1 MLSNLETPVIS
12 FYYKRSPLSR
22 VSTIKYWKLGDIWRY
37 HYLILLLVP
46 ILFSISIPTA
56 FAQEAPDPE
65 DSPIKIILDQSLDQV
80 DAAGGGT
87 GLDNSADRLYNLGLI
102 EYDDALALLETGDT
116 DGATEHAL
124 VAMALFEDALVIL
137 GPAEGDEILVLDQLP
152 PDIENQLYANSIFDL
167 VESITDSESDGE
179 NLSSL
184 ISTNGFD
191 IDLGDYNDAL
201 DNAKESLANGDLIG
215 AEEQLDLA
223 NEHLDDVYEEV
234 YESVDSE
241 QPERI
246 NDFIE
251 NTIETLEFI
260 ISNAPTL
267 GLTADD
273 IAAIMAVL
281 AILESGD
288 IDKILEATSED
299 SEFNKSV
306 SELPDEV
313 EEEIKIDEETNI
325 EDAES
330 AIQQAASDAESAIQQ
345 AASDAE
351 SARQQAESDAVGYV
365 GVDDDFYDDV
375 GVDDYYEDD
384 VGVDANVDL
393 DYEESVAQ
401 QEASDAESARQQA
414 ASDAESAAQQA
425 ASDAESASQQEASDA
440 ESASQ
445 QEASDAESASQ
456 QEASDAESAR
466 QQACSDAGN
475 C

>member
-351 SARQQAESDAVGYV
+351 SAIQQAASDAESARQQAESDAVGYV

-401 QEASDAESARQQA
+401 QEASDAESA
-414 ASDAESAAQQA
+414 AQQA
-425 ASDAESASQQEASDA
+425 ASDA